1 MKEQQKRALAE
12 VLTETVL
19 TLLPVFAL
27 FFVFLVGDNLK
38 SILFHEEW
46 LFIATVLFA
55 QSIIKLRK
63 TDRSTLPLRHEWID
77 LLSVILFLLLIPCIV
92 LLCYLS
98 WTAHESAL
106 IVSGLILLFSLSLL
120 SFILTSLFAAK
131 VLERK

>member
-19 TLLPVFAL
+19 TLLPVVAL
-27 FFVFLVGDNLK
+27 FFVLLFGHNLK
-38 SILFHEEW
+38 GMIFHEEW

-55 QSIIKLRK
+55 QSIVKLRK

-77 LLSVILFLLLIPCIV
+77 LLSVVLFLLLIPCIV
-92 LLCYLS
+92 LLCYMS
-98 WTAHESAL
+98 WTSCQTKLVA
-106 IVSGLILLFSLSLL
+106 IGLVLLFVVSLA
-120 SFILTSLFAAK
+120 SFVFTSLFASK